1 MKHIYI
7 IEDELKDLGDLL
19 ITLHAII
26 YSTKYKL
33 NPKETKIHLIEIQWE
48 NEEIRKVEYDA
59 EINKLCT
66 RLTDCNIEIIEIE
79 HKIVKMADIPDYE
92 KRCSEFARIIYDTIG
107 DFTPL
112 YDEALTSTSI
122 PSCRDG
128 EKYVVMLDLILRTG
142 KSRDE
147 ALCQARK
154 KITSHYLYKVFGD
167 ERTILYSEYPP
178 ASVCSAWLDTAE
190 IPGDE
195 RGGKIISR
203 QHIAKAAAIYLP
215 LVRRLQA
222 ALCV

>member
-154 KITSHYLYKVFGD
+154 KSLL
-167 ERTILYSEYPP
+167 TIYTRFLEMSGRF
-178 ASVCSAWLDTAE
+178 SIQS
-190 IPGDE
+190 IPL
-195 RGGKIISR
+195 R
-203 QHIAKAAAIYLP
+203 
-215 LVRRLQA
+215 
-222 ALCV
+222 LCVVHGWIPPKSQETRGAER